1 MSEVVLNAT
10 IRSAVGRISAKAA
23 RRAGLVPGIFYL
35 HTEKNIPI
43 EVKALDLRPLVYTGE
58 THIVDLRLSDGS
70 AEKCILR
77 DVQFDPVTDRITH
90 FDLMGFVAGE
100 KMRIEVPIV
109 LQGTAA
115 GIRAGGALN
124 HILHRV
130 EIECL
135 PAKLPEHIS
144 VDISHM
150 EIGDVLTVGDL
161 VVPDVEFL
169 VDLDVPVATITH
181 ARVEAAPAP
190 VEVEEVK
197 EPEVIGRGKGEEGEA
212 EG

>member
-10 IRSAVGRISAKAA
+10 IRTRVGRISAKAS

-43 EVKALDLRPLVYTGE
+43 EVKALDLRPLVYTAE
-58 THIVDLRLSDGS
+58 THIVDLRLNDGS

-77 DVQFDPVTDRITH
+77 DVQFDPVSDRITH

-100 KMRIEVPIV
+100 KMRIEVPII
-109 LQGTAA
+109 LHGTAA
-115 GIRAGGALN
+115 GVRAGGALN

-135 PAKLPEHIS
+135 PTKLPEHIEA
-144 VDISHM
+144 DISNL

-169 VDLDVPVATITH
+169 VEMDVPVATVTH
-181 ARVEAAPAP
+181 ARGELTPTP
-190 VEVEEVK
+190 VEGEEPA
-197 EPEVIGRGKGEEGEA
+197 EPEVIGRGKEEEGEA